1 MNAYL
6 FLLRDQVFSTAIS
19 YRTHGSLLIV
29 ISILLYL
36 LNGQWFNSLLAVFG
50 AALLLAGLILSV
62 VRFKEMFVE

>member
-6 FLLRDQVFSTAIS
+6 LLLRDRVFSTAIS
-19 YRTHGSLLIV
+19 YCTHGSLLIV